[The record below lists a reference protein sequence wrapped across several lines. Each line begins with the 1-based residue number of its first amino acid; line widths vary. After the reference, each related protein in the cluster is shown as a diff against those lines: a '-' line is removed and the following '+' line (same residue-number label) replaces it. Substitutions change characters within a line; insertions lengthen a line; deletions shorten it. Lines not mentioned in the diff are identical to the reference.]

1 VRVTLIGPGQVPSR
15 CAAWLTLLLLAAAPL
30 AAQRGFVAVQAPV
43 VALTHVRVIDGTG
56 APARA
61 DQTILVRDGKIA
73 AIGGA
78 IPAGAKVL
86 DLTGDTVLPGLVMLH
101 EHMFYPA
108 GGNTYNEQAFSF
120 PRLYLAGGVTS
131 MRTTG
136 SVEPYADLNIK
147 QEIDAGRMVGPEM
160 YPTGPYLEGS
170 PSIGPQLHSLK
181 DAAEAEAFVHYWASV
196 GIQNWKAYM
205 HITHDELAAA
215 ITTAHSLG
223 QKLTGHLCSVGF
235 REAAALGIDD
245 LEHGFVVDT
254 EFVPGKQL
262 NQCPAQSTTFAT
274 NAKLDI
280 QGPEVQAT
288 IHDLIQ
294 HHVAVTS
301 TLAVFET
308 FVPNRPPLDPRVINA
323 LSPLARVNYL
333 EYRARVAGG
342 AAKSVWPV
350 LFQKEL
356 DFERSFARQGGLL
369 LAGLDPTGG
378 GGVVAGFGD
387 QREMELLVEAGFT
400 PLEAIHIATYNGA
413 QYLGILNR
421 VGTIA
426 VGKQA
431 DLMVV
436 RGNPGADIHDIENVQ
451 WVFKRGVGYDSAKLI
466 DSARDAVGMH

>member
-1 VRVTLIGPGQVPSR
+1 MGAGPSAALPHVPLM
-15 CAAWLTLLLLAAAPL
+15 LTLLLLAAAPL
-30 AAQRGFVAVQAPV
+30 AAQRGFVAVEAPV
-43 VALTHVRVIDGTG
+43 VALTHVRLIDGTG
-56 APARA
+56 APAKT
-61 DQTILVRDGKIA
+61 DQTLILRDGKIA

-78 IPAGAKVL
+78 IPSGAKVV
-86 DLTGDTVLPGLVMLH
+86 DLSGDTVLPGLVMLH

-136 SVEPYADLNIK
+136 SVEPYADLNIQ
-147 QEIDAGRMVGPEM
+147 QEIDAGHTVGPEM
-160 YPTGPYLEGS
+160 FPTGPYLEGS

-181 DAAEAEAFVHYWASV
+181 DAAEARAFVRYWASV
-196 GIQNWKAYM
+196 GIHNWKAYM

-215 ITTAHSLG
+215 IETAHSLG
-223 QKLTGHLCSVGF
+223 QKVTGHLCSVGF
-235 REAAALGIDD
+235 QEAAALGIDD

-254 EFVPGKQL
+254 EFVPGKAL

-280 QGPEVQAT
+280 QGPQVQAT

-308 FVPNRPPLDPRVINA
+308 FVPNRPPLDRRVLEA

-333 EYRARVAGG
+333 EYRARVADG

-356 DFERSFARQGGLL
+356 EFERSFAQQGGLL

-387 QREMELLVEAGFT
+387 QRELELLVEAGFT

-413 QYLGILNR
+413 RYLGILGR
-421 VGTIA
+421 AGTIA

-436 RGNPGADIHDIENVQ
+436 QGNPGANIRDIENVFL
-451 WVFKRGVGYDSAKLI
+451 VFKHGVGYDSARLI